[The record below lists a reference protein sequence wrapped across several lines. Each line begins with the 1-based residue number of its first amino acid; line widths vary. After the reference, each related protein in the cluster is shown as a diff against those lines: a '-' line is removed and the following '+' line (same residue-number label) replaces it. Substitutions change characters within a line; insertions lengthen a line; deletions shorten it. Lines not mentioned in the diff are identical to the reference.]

1 MRNIPV
7 SFITENIKQM
17 CMDANYFL
25 SDDMVYKLTEVT
37 ETEVSLLGKQVL
49 SQLQENLKIAKEE
62 KRKKRK
68 RRRKKIIEINS
79 FSWRF
84 LALSR

>member
-1 MRNIPV
+1 V
-7 SFITENIKQM
+7 FLLELKEN
-17 CMDANYFL
+17 
-25 SDDMVYKLTEVT
+25 E
-37 ETEVSLLGKQVL
+37 
-49 SQLQENLKIAKEE
+49 KEE